1 MKPYTTTTD
10 QPHSNTHR
18 QTPLDFTALWMRV
31 VAAVLVIVAC
41 IAVVL
46 FAHLPG
52 PLDEAVNTLAG
63 VVAVV
68 AAVYAGVLAVYARL
82 QHYTAYGRGE
92 TIKRTNDKQRVV
104 HTHTEAVPKSDGSG
118 VEFHRETRQAEFE
131 YPVEDIARGVEWM
144 LRNGSSRDDVT
155 AGLGWGQKPWAR
167 IMRELHNLGVATKQG
182 RSYKLRP
189 ERAHDWAQSV
199 LGDDIAS
206 IIDELDRM

>member
-31 VAAVLVIVAC
+31 VAAVGVALFC
-41 IAVVL
+41 GWLMTLDKPDLIRQPVNDVLRVV
-46 FAHLPG
+46 
-52 PLDEAVNTLAG
+52 V
-63 VVAVV
+63 VV

>member
-1 MKPYTTTTD
+1 MKPYTTQATD

-68 AAVYAGVLAVYARL
+68 AAVYAGVLALYARL
-82 QHYTAYGRGE
+82 QHFTAYGRQERATKAGDE
-92 TIKRTNDKQRVV
+92 WIINLKREIPVSDRGTVEMEPTRVKLPVAPREFTRIVREMMRNGTGIDDRPPGVSQPLRTKVLRALEDMDGATN
-104 HTHTEAVPKSDGSG
+104 GG
-118 VEFHRETRQAEFE
+118 
-131 YPVEDIARGVEWM
+131 RGVGWQLSDDLDTL
-144 LRNGSSRDDVT
+144 LR
-155 AGLGWGQKPWAR
+155 
-167 IMRELHNLGVATKQG
+167 
-182 RSYKLRP
+182 
-189 ERAHDWAQSV
+189 
-199 LGDDIAS
+199 DI
-206 IIDELDRM
+206 DQW